1 MLKEIYHLLL
11 SSERRM
17 GMRVIMA
24 VFFSA
29 LLNFAGLAA
38 LIPVL
43 LFLIE
48 EKEEKGEALLFC
60 LLAVGFIL
68 FKNVLVMGLSRFQNY
83 FLLSLY
89 KRLSFSL
96 FSSYYHRGI
105 LFISRLGSTRL
116 GYEVN
121 YVCYAFSMSLLSPLL
136 NMTADVLLILLVT
149 AVLLVYAPMTVLM
162 LYLAFFPFMLMY
174 IFGIKRRIR
183 YYGKKEL
190 LARREQTRIVTE
202 AYKGYAEL
210 EVNHAFPS
218 LQHSFLKGLDTI
230 SFCRLKLETVYHLPL
245 CLSELS
251 VVIGLTLLALSGT
264 GNVKALVGIFAV
276 GAFRLLPAL
285 RESLSAWTQIQNSVF
300 CLRIIK
306 AGMED
311 LFSTFE
317 EKPTAGLSFEK
328 EIAISNLSYTYPEGK
343 RVLKEFDCTI
353 RKGEY
358 IGIRGSSGIGKST
371 LFNLLLGF
379 LKPDGGE
386 IRIDGVL
393 LSAENRKLWHRRIG
407 YVPQGVFI
415 LDGTLAE
422 NVALGCCDISK
433 EKVKR
438 ILRQVRL
445 DEWVD
450 ELPLGIDTLLGES
463 GARLS
468 GGQKQRV
475 GIARAL
481 YKEADILLLDEA
493 TSALDTATECE
504 INEMICGLRNDYR
517 GLTVLSIAHRE
528 SSLAFCNRIITLN

>member
-11 SSERRM
+11 PSERRM

-83 FLLSLY
+83 YLLSLY

-517 GLTVLSIAHRE
+517 GLTILSIAHRE

>member
-11 SSERRM
+11 PSERRM

-517 GLTVLSIAHRE
+517 GLTILSIAHRE

>member
-11 SSERRM
+11 PSERRM

-251 VVIGLTLLALSGT
+251 VVIGLTLLAFSGT

>member
-11 SSERRM
+11 PSERRM

-96 FSSYYHRGI
+96 FSSYYHRGL

-358 IGIRGSSGIGKST
+358 IGVRGSSGIGKST

-450 ELPLGIDTLLGES
+450 ELPQGIDTLLGES

>member
-11 SSERRM
+11 PSERRM

-528 SSLAFCNRIITLN
+528 SSLAFCNRILPFN

>member
-11 SSERRM
+11 PSERRM

-328 EIAISNLSYTYPEGK
+328 EIAISNLSYIYPEGK

>member
-11 SSERRM
+11 PSERRM

-96 FSSYYHRGI
+96 FSSYYHRGL

-328 EIAISNLSYTYPEGK
+328 EIAISNLSYAYPEGK

>member
-1 MLKEIYHLLL
+1 MH
-11 SSERRM
+11 
-17 GMRVIMA
+17 
-24 VFFSA
+24 
-29 LLNFAGLAA
+29 
-38 LIPVL
+38 
-43 LFLIE
+43 FLPCNI
-48 EKEEKGEALLFC
+48 
-60 LLAVGFIL
+60 
-68 FKNVLVMGLSRFQNY
+68 
-83 FLLSLY
+83 
-89 KRLSFSL
+89 
-96 FSSYYHRGI
+96 
-105 LFISRLGSTRL
+105 
-116 GYEVN
+116 
-121 YVCYAFSMSLLSPLL
+121 
-136 NMTADVLLILLVT
+136 
-149 AVLLVYAPMTVLM
+149 
-162 LYLAFFPFMLMY
+162 
-174 IFGIKRRIR
+174 
-183 YYGKKEL
+183 
-190 LARREQTRIVTE
+190 
-202 AYKGYAEL
+202 
-210 EVNHAFPS
+210 
-218 LQHSFLKGLDTI
+218 SFLKGLDTYFLLPFEAGDGVSSAALPFRII
-230 SFCRLKLETVYHLPL
+230 SCYRTHTSCIVR
-245 CLSELS
+245 
-251 VVIGLTLLALSGT
+251 T

-328 EIAISNLSYTYPEGK
+328 EIVISNLSYTYPEGK

-450 ELPLGIDTLLGES
+450 ELPLGIVVTVVGLMKGRVSFIKELWDTCKFFFVAPTEYDEKTVKKRWKEDSAVRMTELADLLES
-463 GARLS
+463 
-468 GGQKQRV
+468 
-475 GIARAL
+475 
-481 YKEADILLLDEA
+481 LD
-493 TSALDTATECE
+493 DF
-504 INEMICGLRNDYR
+504 
-517 GLTVLSIAHRE
+517 
-528 SSLAFCNRIITLN
+528 SLAHQEEVVMKWIEDHGYHMGNIMNAFRLTLVGEGKGPHMFDISAVLGKEETVRRMRRAVEVLK

>member
-11 SSERRM
+11 PSERRM

-251 VVIGLTLLALSGT
+251 VVIGLTLLVLSGT

>member
-11 SSERRM
+11 PSERRM

-251 VVIGLTLLALSGT
+251 VVIGLTLLVLSGT

-517 GLTVLSIAHRE
+517 GLTVLSIVHRE

>member
-11 SSERRM
+11 PSERRM

-210 EVNHAFPS
+210 EVNHAFPF

-450 ELPLGIDTLLGES
+450 ELPLRIDTLLGES

>member
-11 SSERRM
+11 PSERRM

-251 VVIGLTLLALSGT
+251 VVIGLTLLALSWT

-328 EIAISNLSYTYPEGK
+328 EIVISNLSYAYPEGK

-393 LSAENRKLWHRRIG
+393 LSAENRKLWHCRIG